1 MSFNRYGAVREIL
14 KLFEVVGWGVTG
26 IGGLLMVAGLA
37 NGSLPYFPTPSD
49 PTATDRL
56 IAAIPGLLLI
66 EGGLIHVVLV
76 KVGLANIDTA
86 EMTKELLDIARKP
99 TPVVVQTPK
108 TPATRQPAKSVSATR
123 KQSTPEKPTKEGQQV
138 YVETYGGLP
147 IYQRYNG
154 HYVGDKWFAGVKQAR
169 AYIDELAKEN

>member
-1 MSFNRYGAVREIL
+1 MGSNRYGAVREIL
-14 KLFEVVGWGVTG
+14 KLFEIVGWIVTG
-26 IGGLLMVAGLA
+26 IGGILMIAGLA
-37 NGSLPYFPTPSD
+37 NASLPYFPTPSD

-99 TPVVVQTPK
+99 TPVVVHTPK
-108 TPATRQPAKSVSATR
+108 TPATQQPSKPVPAAQKQSAPTKPAK
-123 KQSTPEKPTKEGQQV
+123 EGEQV